1 MSKAS
6 IIVSYDGEAFKNHTM
21 DIRELSASL
30 TGLADIF
37 QEANFVLNKG
47 QATASIQVKAF
58 KEGSFQIHFD
68 VIQLGINFF
77 GMFDTATIT
86 GALNLSQ
93 LLGFSAGSVIGLFK
107 FIKFLKGKGIK
118 EKSIIGDTVKIINDF
133 GDTVTVDV
141 KVYNLYQN
149 AAVRKGFEKTAEPLL
164 AEGIDVLEI
173 FEETKNG
180 LEKIDSIDKNDAE
193 YFIFSEQENKINEYE
208 SVMYLNLISPSFE
221 DGNKW
226 RFSTGSGKFFAS
238 IKDENFLNQINLGIK
253 LFGKKDILKARVL
266 VKQNE
271 TGDFQIK
278 NEYEILEVLE
288 HKRNDQLGLF

>member
-6 IIVSYDGEAFKNHTM
+6 IIVSYDGESLKNHTM
-21 DIRELSASL
+21 DIRELSISL

-37 QEANFVLNKG
+37 QEANLVLNKG
-47 QATASIQVKAF
+47 QATTSIQVKAF

-68 VIQLGINFF
+68 VIQSGINFL
-77 GMFDTATIT
+77 GIFDNSTIT
-86 GALNLSQ
+86 GALNLAQ
-93 LLGFSAGSVIGLFK
+93 ILGFSGGVTGLFK

-118 EKSIIGDTVKIINDF
+118 DKSIIDDKLKITNYFGDSLIINNN
-133 GDTVTVDV
+133 
-141 KVYNLYQN
+141 VYNLYQN
-149 AAVRKGFEKTAEPLL
+149 TAIRKGFEKAVEPVLT
-164 AEGIDVLEI
+164 EGIDVLEI

-180 LEKIDSIDKNDAE
+180 SEKIDSINKSDAE
-193 YFIFSEQENKINEYE
+193 YFVFSEQENKINEYE
-208 SVMYLNLISPSFE
+208 SEMYLNLISPSFE

-226 RFSTGSGKFFAS
+226 RFSTGSGKFYAT
-238 IKDENFLNQINLGIK
+238 IKDENFLNEINSGIK

-278 NEYEILEVLE
+278 NEYEILEVIE